1 MGNSVKIPNEIRHRE
16 KLLMLFKEMRQKR
29 GIRQVELAEQLGVP
43 QSFVSKYESGERQLD
58 ILELR
63 RICQVLG
70 IPFDAFIRQLEEKL
84 NETK

>member
-1 MGNSVKIPNEIRHRE
+1 MKIPNEIHHRE
-16 KLLMLFKEMRQKR
+16 KLLMLLREIRQKR
-29 GIRQVELAEQLGVP
+29 GIRQVELAEQLDVP

>member
-1 MGNSVKIPNEIRHRE
+1 MRIPSENRHRE
-16 KLLMLFKEMRQKR
+16 NLLVLLKELRRER

-70 IPFDAFIRQLEEKL
+70 IDFDDFVRRLEEKL

>member
-1 MGNSVKIPNEIRHRE
+1 MKIPNENRQRE
-16 KLLMLFKEMRQKR
+16 KFLFLLKDIRQKR
-29 GIRQVELAEQLGVP
+29 GVTQVELAEKLGVP

-63 RICQVLG
+63 QICQLIG
-70 IPFDAFIRQLEEKL
+70 ISFDNFVHQLEEKL

>member
-1 MGNSVKIPNEIRHRE
+1 MKIPNENRHRE
-16 KLLMLFKEMRQKR
+16 KLLMLLKEVRQKR

-43 QSFVSKYESGERQLD
+43 QSFVSKYESGGRQLD

-63 RICQVLG
+63 RICQVLE
-70 IPFDAFIRQLEEKL
+70 IDFDDFVRRLEEKL